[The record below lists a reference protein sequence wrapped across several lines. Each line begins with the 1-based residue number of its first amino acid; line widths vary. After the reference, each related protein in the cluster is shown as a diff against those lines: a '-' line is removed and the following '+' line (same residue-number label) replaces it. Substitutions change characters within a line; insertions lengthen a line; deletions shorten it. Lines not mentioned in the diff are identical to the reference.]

1 MENETQTLKPIK
13 FSPKIGRDFNSTLKK
28 RVRAYFKDNNISKHA
43 NTNMKIKTAFMV
55 TLYFTPYFLMVFGVI
70 TNIWAITA
78 CWTVMGLGIAG
89 IGLSIMHDAN
99 HGAYSK
105 NNNVN
110 YIIGRIVNLVG
121 GYAPTWKIQHNV
133 LHHTYTN
140 IHGYDEDVSPAV
152 PLLRFSPTDKF
163 RPVHR
168 FQFIY
173 AWFFYSLMT
182 VMWMTTKDFQQLFRY
197 KKMGLTK
204 TESPSFNK
212 LFIELITS
220 KLIFYV
226 YVIAIPMIFL
236 PTHWLVTLGFI
247 FMMQLIA
254 GFILAIVFQPAHV
267 IPETAFPVPSKDLT
281 IDNNWAIHQ
290 LETTSNYAPKS
301 RILYWLVGGL
311 NYQVE
316 HHLFPNIC
324 HVHYKKLSKIVKAT
338 AEEFSLP
345 YHSEPTFF
353 SALRS
358 HTRMLK
364 QLGQA
369 PEVAESPKTATRTA
383 TTTATT

>member
-1 MENETQTLKPIK
+1 MENKTQVLKPIK

-28 RVRAYFKDNNISKHA
+28 RVRAYFKDNNISKYA
-43 NTNMKIKTAFMV
+43 NANMKIKTIFMI
-55 TLYFTPYFLMVFGVI
+55 TLYLTPYFLMLTGVV
-70 TNIWAITA
+70 TNIWLIAA
-78 CWTVMGLGIAG
+78 CWAVMGLGIAG

-105 NNNVN
+105 NENVN

-121 GYAPTWKIQHNV
+121 GYAPTWKIQHNI

-152 PLLRFSPTDKF
+152 SLLRFSPADKHI
-163 RPVHR
+163 PIHR

-204 TESPSFNK
+204 TESANFGK
-212 LFIELITS
+212 LLFELVTS

-226 YVIAIPMIFL
+226 YVIIIPI
-236 PTHWLVTLGFI
+236 LVLDIPWWATLGFVL
-247 FMMQLIA
+247 MMQLIA

-267 IPETAFPVPSKDLT
+267 VPETNFPVPEKDLT
-281 IDNNWAIHQ
+281 IENNWAIHQ
-290 LETTSNYAPKS
+290 LETTSNFAPKS
-301 RILYWLVGGL
+301 TILYWLVGGL

-338 AEEFSLP
+338 AEEFSVP

-358 HTRMLK
+358 HGKMLK
-364 QLGQA
+364 QLGVA
-369 PEVAESPKTATRTA
+369 PKAEATS
-383 TTTATT
+383 

>member
-1 MENETQTLKPIK
+1 MENETQVLKPIK
-13 FSPKIGRDFNSTLKK
+13 FSQKIGRDFNSTLKK
-28 RVRAYFKDNNISKHA
+28 RVRAYFKDNDISKYA
-43 NTNMKIKTAFMV
+43 NTNMKIKTVFMI
-55 TLYFTPYFLMVFGVI
+55 TLYLTPYFLMLTGAV
-70 TNIWAITA
+70 TNIWLIAA
-78 CWTVMGLGIAG
+78 CWSVMGLGIAG

-105 NNNVN
+105 NENVN

-152 PLLRFSPTDKF
+152 PLLRFSPADKF
-163 RPVHR
+163 IPIHR

-204 TESPSFNK
+204 TESPSFGK
-212 LFIELITS
+212 LVFELVTS

-226 YVIAIPMIFL
+226 YVIIIPM
-236 PTHWLVTLGFI
+236 LVLDIPWWGTLAFV

-267 IPETAFPVPSKDLT
+267 VPENEFPIPSKDLT

-301 RILYWLVGGL
+301 SVLYWLVGGL

-338 AEEFSLP
+338 AEEFELP

-358 HTRMLK
+358 HGKMLK
-364 QLGQA
+364 QLG
-369 PEVAESPKTATRTA
+369 VAPKTQPAAATA
-383 TTTATT
+383 TAAI

>member
-1 MENETQTLKPIK
+1 MENVTKALKPIK
-13 FSPKIGRDFNSTLKK
+13 FSQIIGHDFNSTLKK

-43 NTNMKIKTAFMV
+43 NTNMKIKTVFMV
-55 TLYFTPYFLMVFGVI
+55 ALYFTPYFLMILGVV
-70 TNIWAITA
+70 TNIWLIALS
-78 CWTVMGLGIAG
+78 WMFMGLGIAG

-105 NNNVN
+105 NDRVN
-110 YIIGRIVNLVG
+110 FVIGRIINLVG
-121 GYAPTWKIQHNV
+121 GYAPTWKIQHNI

-152 PLLRFSPTDKF
+152 SLLRFSPRDKYI
-163 RPVHR
+163 PIHR

-182 VMWMTTKDFQQLFRY
+182 LMWMTTKDFQQLFRY

-204 TESPSFNK
+204 TENIKFSKLMVELVWTKLVFYIYVIVLPILLIDIPWWATI
-212 LFIELITS
+212 LFIL
-220 KLIFYV
+220 
-226 YVIAIPMIFL
+226 
-236 PTHWLVTLGFI
+236 
-247 FMMQLIA
+247 MMQLIA

-267 IPETAFPVPSKDLT
+267 VPETAFPEPVDLT
-281 IDNNWAIHQ
+281 IENNWAIHQ
-290 LETTSNYAPKS
+290 LETTSNFAPKS

-324 HVHYKKLSKIVKAT
+324 HVHYKTLSKIVKTT
-338 AEEFSLP
+338 AEEYGVP
-345 YHSEPTFF
+345 YYSEPTFF

-358 HTRMLK
+358 HGKMLRK
-364 QLGQA
+364 LGMPPQNVEA
-369 PEVAESPKTATRTA
+369 NA
-383 TTTATT
+383 

>member
-1 MENETQTLKPIK
+1 MENETQVLKPIK
-13 FSPKIGRDFNSTLKK
+13 FSKKIGNDFNATLKK
-28 RVRAYFKDNNISKHA
+28 RVRAYFKENNLSKYA
-43 NTNMKIKTAFMV
+43 NTNMKIKTAFMI
-55 TLYFTPYFLMVFGVI
+55 TLYLTPYVLMLTGVV
-70 TNIWAITA
+70 TNIWLVAA

-105 NNNVN
+105 NENVN

-152 PLLRFSPTDKF
+152 SLLRFSPADKHI
-163 RPVHR
+163 PIHR

-204 TESPSFNK
+204 TENTNFGK
-212 LFIELITS
+212 LFFELVTS

-226 YVIAIPMIFL
+226 YVIVIPMLIL
-236 PTHWLVTLGFI
+236 PTHWLVTLGFV
-247 FMMQLIA
+247 FMMQLVA

-267 IPETAFPVPSKDLT
+267 VPENEFPIPSKDLT

-301 RILYWLVGGL
+301 TILYWLVGGL

-358 HTRMLK
+358 HGKMLR
-364 QLGQA
+364 QLGVA
-369 PEVAESPKTATRTA
+369 PETAPLGTVAAEA
-383 TTTATT
+383 TT